1 LARSGPGTAKLH
13 LAKPEM
19 ARILVADDAAAVLD
33 VLDDILTL
41 EGHQVIRATSGHEAL
56 RRLEE
61 SAPEL
66 AVIDI
71 IMPDMDGLVVLD
83 AIRRTRG
90 DLPVI
95 LITGLVGD
103 SLAKKVAH
111 HQAVSFFEKGSGL
124 DRFVELVN
132 ETLGASPK
140 ARA

>member
-1 LARSGPGTAKLH
+1 
-13 LAKPEM
+13 M
-19 ARILVADDAAAVLD
+19 ARILVADDAPAVLD

-41 EGHQVIRATSGHEAL
+41 EGHQVTRATSGQEAL
-56 RRLEE
+56 RRFEE
-61 SAPEL
+61 SALDL

-71 IMPDMDGLVVLD
+71 MMPDMDGLVVLD
-83 AIRRTRG
+83 AIRRTSG

-111 HQAVSFFEKGSGL
+111 HRAVSFFEKGSGL

-132 ETLGASPK
+132 ETLSASPK

>member
-1 LARSGPGTAKLH
+1 
-13 LAKPEM
+13 M
-19 ARILVADDAAAVLD
+19 ARILVADDAPAVLD

-41 EGHQVIRATSGHEAL
+41 EGHEVVRATSGQEAL
-56 RRLEE
+56 RKFED
-61 SAPEL
+61 SSPDL
-66 AVIDI
+66 AVLDI
-71 IMPDMDGLVVLD
+71 MMPDMDGLVVLD
-83 AIRRTRG
+83 TIRRTSG

-111 HQAVSFFEKGSGL
+111 HTAVSFFEKGSGL

-132 ETLGASPK
+132 ETLDAAGK